1 MKRAVMA
8 LAAAAVSVPVSAAGL
23 TGFVQARQVQRAQS
37 LPVCG
42 DITGCSAMAQEVLGE
57 LLYEQRFGQQFSA
70 TARVEAYHD
79 GAISTGEVN
88 LREGFADWSP
98 TSALNFKLGRQVL
111 TWGVSDYLYVNDVF
125 PKNYD
130 AFFTGAGFDRMKE
143 PVDAARLALH
153 ATSVDFEAVLSRS
166 KGDKMPNVD
175 RFVAMAMAK
184 SAVADD
190 GPSHGADLAL
200 KASTHAGGWDLAAYG
215 ASFQSRETRL
225 YMDASGLRSD
235 RPRTQHVGA
244 SMTGNFAGGL
254 AWGEAAVRN
263 TADNQSAVVNRQFLP
278 SAVKLIG
285 GYSREVGQE
294 ITASAQ
300 LQLEGP
306 ASRSRYLE
314 SLAPGVRPLKPVI
327 STLHLRVQGRWINQ
341 TLGAGAQLFVSNEG
355 DSHLNPFVSWS
366 PADGW
371 TFEGGANVFNG
382 RPDTR
387 YGAFKDDS
395 NVYVLGRFSF

>member
-8 LAAAAVSVPVSAAGL
+8 LAAAAVSVPVGAAGL
-23 TGFVQARQVQRAQS
+23 TGFVQARQVQRAHS
-37 LPVCG
+37 LPTCG
-42 DITGCSAMAQEVLGE
+42 EITGCSAMAQEVLGE
-57 LLYEQRFGQQFSA
+57 LLYEHRFDQQFSV

-79 GAISTGEVN
+79 GAIAEGDIDA
-88 LREGFADWSP
+88 REAFVDWSP
-98 TSALNFKLGRQVL
+98 TSALNLKLGRQVL

-125 PKNYD
+125 PKNFD

-143 PVDAARLALH
+143 PVDAARLAIHSSDADL
-153 ATSVDFEAVLSRS
+153 EAVLSRS
-166 KGDKMPNVD
+166 KGDRTPNSA
-175 RFVAMAMAK
+175 RFAAMTMAK
-184 SAVADD
+184 AAVPDDSANHQVDV
-190 GPSHGADLAL
+190 AL
-200 KASTHAGGWDLAAYG
+200 KASTHAAGWDLSAYG
-215 ASFQSRETRL
+215 ASFDSRDERL
-225 YMDASGLRSD
+225 YMDTTGLRSD
-235 RPRTQHVGA
+235 RPRTRHLGLSVA
-244 SMTGNFAGGL
+244 GNFAGGL
-254 AWGEAAVRN
+254 LWGEGAVRN
-263 TADNQSAVVNRQFLP
+263 TSGDQTAVVSRQFLP
-278 SAVKLIG
+278 SAFKLIG

-306 ASRSRYLE
+306 GSHSRYLA
-314 SLAPGVRPLKPVI
+314 SLAPGVRPLKSVT

-382 RPDTR
+382 KPDTR

>member
-1 MKRAVMA
+1 MKRSVMA
-8 LAAAAVSVPVSAAGL
+8 LAAATASACASAAGL
-23 TGFVQARQVQRAQS
+23 TGFVQTRQVERGHS

-42 DITGCSAMAQEVLGE
+42 EIAGCSAMAQEVLGE
-57 LLYEQRFGQQFSA
+57 LLYERRFGERVSA

-79 GAISTGEVN
+79 GAISEGAVK
-88 LREGFADWSP
+88 LREGFTDWSP
-98 TSALNFKLGRQVL
+98 TSVLNLKLGRQVL

-143 PVDAARLALH
+143 PVDAARLAVH
-153 ATSVDFEAVLSRS
+153 ATTADFEAVLSRS
-166 KGDKMPNVD
+166 KGDKMPNAD
-175 RFVAMAMAK
+175 RFVGMAMAK
-184 SAVADD
+184 PAVADD
-190 GPSHGADLAL
+190 GANHGADVAL
-200 KASTHAGGWDLAAYG
+200 KASTHASGWDVAAYG
-215 ASFQSRETRL
+215 ALFESREERL
-225 YMDASGLRSD
+225 YMGSSGLRSD
-235 RPRTQHVGA
+235 RPRTRHLGL
-244 SMTGNFAGGL
+244 SMAGNFAGGL
-254 AWGEAAVRN
+254 VWSEGAIRN
-263 TADNQSAVVNRQFLP
+263 THGNQTSVVNRQFLP
-278 SAVKLIG
+278 SAYKLIG

-306 ASRSRYLE
+306 GSRSRYLD
-314 SLAPGVRPLKPVI
+314 SLAPGVRPLKSVI
-327 STLHLRVQGRWINQ
+327 STLHLRVQSRWINQ

-355 DSHLNPFVSWS
+355 DSHLNPYVSWS

>member
-1 MKRAVMA
+1 MKRAAMA
-8 LAAAAVSVPVSAAGL
+8 LAAAAMSVPAGAAGL

-37 LPVCG
+37 LPACG
-42 DITGCSAMAQEVLGE
+42 ELTGCSAMAQELLGE
-57 LLYEQRFGQQFSA
+57 LLYEHRFGQQVSA

-79 GAISTGEVN
+79 GAISQGAAH

-98 TSALNFKLGRQVL
+98 TSALNLKFGRQVL

-143 PVDAARLALH
+143 PVDAARLAFH
-153 ATSVDFEAVLSRS
+153 ATTADFEAVLSRS
-166 KGDKMPNVD
+166 KGDKMPNAD

-190 GPSHGADLAL
+190 SKNHGADVAL
-200 KASTHAGGWDLAAYG
+200 KASTHAAGWDVAAYG
-215 ASFQSRETRL
+215 ASFESREERL
-225 YMDASGLRSD
+225 YMGASGLRSD
-235 RPRTQHVGA
+235 RPRTRHLGL

-254 AWGEAAVRN
+254 VWGEAAVR
-263 TADNQSAVVNRQFLP
+263 TTHGNQSAVVSRQFLP
-278 SAVKLIG
+278 SAFKLIG

-306 ASRSRYLE
+306 ASRSRYLD
-314 SLAPGVRPLKPVI
+314 SLAPGVRPLKPVT

-341 TLGAGAQLFVSNEG
+341 TLGAGALLFVSNEG

-382 RPDTR
+382 KPDTR